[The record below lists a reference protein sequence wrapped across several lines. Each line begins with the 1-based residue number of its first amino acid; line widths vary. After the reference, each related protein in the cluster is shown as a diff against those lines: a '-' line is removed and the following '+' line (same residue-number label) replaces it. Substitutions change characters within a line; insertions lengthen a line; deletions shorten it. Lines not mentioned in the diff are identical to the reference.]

1 MNGTTPL
8 KRKFHSLTGR
18 ITYQVLY
25 DAFRAVRKN
34 RGAAGVDRQSIGMF
48 EANLEQ
54 NLIALMKDL
63 KTRGDFQPLPSRR
76 TYVDKAPGKKR
87 PLGIP
92 CVRDR
97 VAQEVLRRLLTPLF
111 EPLFH
116 EQSYGFRPGR
126 SCHDA
131 LRKVDELHKE
141 GYRFVLDA
149 DISGFF
155 DNIPHDVI
163 MRGLR
168 NVIADGNILDMI
180 ERFLTAGVMEDGVRY
195 PTTVGTPQGG
205 VLSPLLA
212 NIALNFL
219 DWQLHDAGC
228 RFVRYADDF
237 VVLCRQQHQAEE
249 ARQLVERL
257 VASLGLKLSPEKTK
271 VTKFLEGF
279 TFLGFEI
286 THRACRMRAKSV
298 EKFKDRLRELT
309 IRSHNLDA
317 SAVNRI
323 NAVIRGV
330 AHYFATTFSTVTKQ
344 FERLDRWLR
353 MRLRAMKFKRK
364 SKDDNWRLKNK
375 HLRHLGLLSLSN
387 FLPTLGH

>member
-1 MNGTTPL
+1 MDGTTPL

-18 ITYQVLY
+18 ITLQVMH
-25 DAFRAVRKN
+25 DAFRAVKKN

-63 KTRGDFQPLPSRR
+63 KTRGDFQPLPARR
-76 TYVDKAPGKKR
+76 TYIDKGGGKKR

-116 EQSYGFRPGR
+116 EQSYGFRPGK

-131 LRKVDELHKE
+131 LRKVDELHHA

-163 MRGLR
+163 MTGLR
-168 NVIADGNILDMI
+168 HVIADGNILDMI

-219 DWQLHDAGC
+219 DWQLHDAGL

-257 VASLGLKLSPEKTK
+257 VTSLGLKLSPEKTK

-286 THRACRMRAKSV
+286 THKARRMRAKSV
-298 EKFKDRLRELT
+298 EKFKDRIRELT

-330 AHYFATTFSTVTKQ
+330 AHYFVTTFSTVTKQ

-353 MRLRAMKFKRK
+353 MRLRSMKLKRK
-364 SKDDNWRLKNK
+364 SKFDNWRLKNK
-375 HLRHLGLLSLSN
+375 HLRHLGLLLLSN

>member
-1 MNGTTPL
+1 MNGTIPL

-34 RGAAGVDRQSIGMF
+34 RGAAGVDRQSIKMF
-48 EANLEQ
+48 QDNLEQ

-131 LRKVDELHKE
+131 LRKVDELHRA
-141 GYRFVLDA
+141 GYRFILDA

-168 NVIADGNILDMI
+168 HVIADGNILDMI

-219 DWQLHDAGC
+219 DWQLHDAGY

-286 THRACRMRAKSV
+286 THRAYRMRAKSV

-309 IRSHNLDA
+309 IRRHNLDA

-353 MRLRAMKFKRK
+353 MRLRSMKFKRK

-375 HLRHLGLLSLSN
+375 HLRHLGLISLSD
-387 FLPTLGH
+387 FLPTLCD

>member
-8 KRKFHSLTGR
+8 QRKFHSLTGR
-18 ITYQVLY
+18 ITLQVMH

-34 RGAAGVDRQSIGMF
+34 RGAAGVDRQSISMF

-131 LRKVDELHKE
+131 LRKVDELHRE

-163 MRGLR
+163 LRGLR

-219 DWQLHDAGC
+219 DWQLHDAGY

-257 VASLGLKLSPEKTK
+257 VTSLGLKLSPEKTK

-286 THRACRMRAKSV
+286 THRAYRMRAKSV
-298 EKFKDRLRELT
+298 EKFKDRVRELT
-309 IRSHNLDA
+309 VRSHNLDA
-317 SAVNRI
+317 AAVTRI

-330 AHYFATTFSTVTKQ
+330 ANYFATTFSTVTKQ
-344 FERLDRWLR
+344 FETLDRWLR

-364 SKDDNWRLKNK
+364 SKEDNWRLKNK
-375 HLRHLGLLSLSN
+375 HLQHLGLLSLSD
-387 FLPTLGH
+387 FIPTLGK

>member
-1 MNGTTPL
+1 
-8 KRKFHSLTGR
+8 
-18 ITYQVLY
+18 
-25 DAFRAVRKN
+25 
-34 RGAAGVDRQSIGMF
+34 MF

-76 TYVDKAPGKKR
+76 TYVDKVPGKKR

-97 VAQEVLRRLLTPLF
+97 IAQEVLRRLLTPLF

-131 LRKVDELHKE
+131 LRKVDELHKA

-219 DWQLHDAGC
+219 DWQLHDAGY

-237 VVLCRQQHQAEE
+237 VVLCRQQHHAEE

-298 EKFKDRLRELT
+298 EKFKDRIRELT
-309 IRSHNLDA
+309 IRSYNLDA
-317 SAVNRI
+317 SAATRI

-330 AHYFATTFSTVTKQ
+330 ARYFATTFSTVTKQ

-375 HLRHLGLLSLSN
+375 HLRHLGLLSLSD
-387 FLPTLGH
+387 FLPTLCD